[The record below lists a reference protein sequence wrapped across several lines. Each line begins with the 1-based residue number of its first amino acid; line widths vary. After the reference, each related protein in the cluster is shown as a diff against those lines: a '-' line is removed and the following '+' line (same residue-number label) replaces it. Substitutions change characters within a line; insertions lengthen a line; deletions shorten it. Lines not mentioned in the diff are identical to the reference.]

1 MYKSSRGQVKNLDA
15 KSRIVFKGTSDMTPI
30 VRPHLCFSFLGG
42 VLAPATGANECSA
55 LGGKDLR
62 DLDHGSDPSLP
73 TLPPSFLPLTTTS
86 REENWIQGT

>member
-1 MYKSSRGQVKNLDA
+1 MYKFSRGQVKNLDA
-15 KSRIVFKGTSDMTPI
+15 KSRIVFKGTIDTNFKTAF
-30 VRPHLCFSFLGG
+30 VFFVGG

-62 DLDHGSDPSLP
+62 GRDHGSDPSLP
-73 TLPPSFLPLTTTS
+73 TPPPSFLPLTTTS